1 MVVGN
6 FHWSFKLVHIGLAVV
21 SLAFAVV
28 TWQITTTSRRFTR
41 EVEKD
46 RNPKPDRMS
55 TPQLAGSLVRLG
67 LKKRFGAAAAT
78 PSSSDTP
85 D

>member
-1 MVVGN
+1 
-6 FHWSFKLVHIGLAVV
+6 
-21 SLAFAVV
+21 
-28 TWQITTTSRRFTR
+28 
-41 EVEKD
+41 
-46 RNPKPDRMS
+46 MS